1 MDKYITGAVIR
12 KLREDNKMTQEELAE
27 KLFVSSKA
35 VSKWETGQGLP
46 DISLLEP
53 LAEALGISV
62 IELMSGEDIRNRN
75 RAADIK
81 KCKFYVCPVCGNVIA
96 SAGEMTVSCCG
107 IVLPPLEAEEPDEC
121 HQIKLEPA
129 EDEYYVSLEHPMTKD
144 HYISFIAA
152 VSDDEIKIKKL
163 YPEGRTDA
171 RFKRDRVRYI
181 YAYCNRHGLF
191 RIET

>member
-1 MDKYITGAVIR
+1 
-12 KLREDNKMTQEELAE
+12 
-27 KLFVSSKA
+27 
-35 VSKWETGQGLP
+35 
-46 DISLLEP
+46 
-53 LAEALGISV
+53 
-62 IELMSGEDIRNRN
+62 
-75 RAADIK
+75 
-81 KCKFYVCPVCGNVIA
+81 
-96 SAGEMTVSCCG
+96 MTVSCCG
-107 IVLPPLEAEEPDEC
+107 IVLPPLEVEEPDGS

-191 RIET
+191 LIET